1 MFSFRSIA
9 FLIHMGFIPTQCL
22 RGSPQGGLGMQTLPE
37 FPEEV
42 RGLPGRRRG
51 PYVRRH
57 YRRRAFSGRRRSWFC
72 LGLVLGVWALSL
84 FFEPPQGLEV
94 LFCVGLD
101 LCGRRPNM
109 CFFVFL
115 RFLALACLTKVS
127 LFLEPPKGV
136 ACFWFSFSP
145 TPLLG
150 HLQQKE
156 TCLIIRGPR

>member
-9 FLIHMGFIPTQCL
+9 FLIHMRFIPTQCL

-109 CFFVFL
+109 CFFLFFSDFWPSLVSPRCLSFL
-115 RFLALACLTKVS
+115 SPQKGWLAFGFPSHQPPCWGTFNKKKRVS
-127 LFLEPPKGV
+127 L
-136 ACFWFSFSP
+136 
-145 TPLLG
+145 
-150 HLQQKE
+150 
-156 TCLIIRGPR
+156 